1 MTHKRDIMDKL
12 KMTEHAQHRK
22 QQRGVTDIQLQ
33 LIHAFGEDHYQKGGC
48 CLTSIPEKTTQKIRA
63 ALDGLN
69 SIAIVKCGN
78 ERVVTVMHRDQR
90 IHKTAYAA

>member
-33 LIHAFGEDHYQKGGC
+33 LIHA
-48 CLTSIPEKTTQKIRA
+48 LSLWNR
-63 ALDGLN
+63 
-69 SIAIVKCGN
+69 S
-78 ERVVTVMHRDQR
+78 
-90 IHKTAYAA
+90 AYLSKRWLP